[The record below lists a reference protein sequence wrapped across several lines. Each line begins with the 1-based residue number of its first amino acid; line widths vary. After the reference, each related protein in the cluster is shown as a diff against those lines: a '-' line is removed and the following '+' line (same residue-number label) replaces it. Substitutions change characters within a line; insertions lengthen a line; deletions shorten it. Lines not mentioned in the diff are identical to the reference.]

1 MANTF
6 TQSPFNKQRKD
17 KFLFVLNLPEVL
29 KTLNKKIDRTN
40 QSIIADALSFS
51 VYGVVIPRVQ
61 INEIKA
67 GYSGQNLHV
76 SALTRVPYPSVP
88 VSFTVDNRFNN
99 YWVIFKWLD
108 LLNDQATGITD
119 QDDLSRKDLTSELY
133 KATFSLFSLDEFNNK
148 TVEFTFSKAFPVSL
162 GEINYNY
169 RDASELETTFEFSFD
184 QLYVKLLTPVLAT

>member
-1 MANTF
+1 MANNF
-6 TQSPFNKQRKD
+6 AQSPFNKQRKD

-29 KTLNKKIDRTN
+29 KNLNKKIERSN
-40 QSIIADALSFS
+40 NSIIADSLSFS

-108 LLNDQATGITD
+108 LLNDQATGVTD
-119 QDDLSRKDLTSELY
+119 QDNLSPSTTSELY
-133 KATFSLFSLDEFNNK
+133 KATFSLYSLDEFNNK
-148 TVEFTFSKAFPVSL
+148 TVEFTFTKAFPVTL

-169 RDASELETTFEFSFD
+169 RDGSELETTFEFSFD